1 MRCKISVLAL
11 ALSIFAAATPAQDDR
26 EPVTWRG
33 YLVDARY
40 VADLESWES
49 LSQKAKKYPRERGL
63 TKEAA
68 ERGFGMVRGG
78 KFYLFDMKGNE
89 LAQELLEKTDKGAG
103 ISVEVVGT
111 LPQKAE
117 AAESSSKKSEPG
129 RDRIGRPTYEGMPN
143 EEKSYG
149 GSISFPRHK
158 GSEAKLA
165 VETLKEIKPP
175 SLMP

>member
-1 MRCKISVLAL
+1 MRFKISVLAL
-11 ALSIFAAATPAQDDR
+11 AISIFAAATPAQDDR
-26 EPVTWRG
+26 EQVTWRG

-40 VADLESWES
+40 AADLQSWES
-49 LSQKAKKYPRERGL
+49 LSQKAKKYTRERGL

-68 ERGFGMVRGG
+68 ERGFGMVKGG
-78 KFYLFDMKGNE
+78 KFYLFDVKGNE
-89 LAQELLEKTDKGAG
+89 LAMKLLEQTDKASG

-143 EEKSYG
+143 EEKSHG
-149 GSISFPRHK
+149 GSISFPMRK

-165 VETLKEIKPP
+165 VETLKEIAPP